1 MGKFINGGNDGF
13 RRYAA
18 REYVD
23 KTDLIAYVNS
33 TIGTDIMLT
42 CVTRPRRFGKTAAAQ
57 MLYAYYDKSSDS
69 RELFAPYKIAAD
81 PSFGQ
86 HLNKYPAIYLDVT
99 DFTTQ
104 YGGRDDIVGMIQ
116 AAIIKDL
123 RKAYP
128 EVELDDDA
136 DLMDVLIDINMAT
149 GEKFVMVVD
158 EWDAICREATD
169 KPSLMDRYV
178 NFLRRMFKGGNTAK
192 VFACVYMTGIL
203 PIKRYG
209 TQSAL
214 NNFQEYSM
222 TDADMLAGY
231 IGFTESEV
239 KSLCSK
245 YNMDYEEMK
254 NWYDGYSFPPDY
266 PSVFNPNSVMQ
277 ACERHTYKNYWGKT
291 SSFETLQLYID
302 MNQTGVQ
309 ESLEKIV
316 RGESLKVSVLRFGF
330 DVSSIGSDDELFT
343 LMIHL
348 GYLAY
353 DAESR
358 NVRIPNKE
366 IRMEFIEAL
375 RGSKTHKK
383 LQAMVR
389 LSDRLMKATLDGDE
403 QQVAEIVGQI
413 HDSDAGPDFYNN
425 EQALRSVL
433 KLGYISAIDKY
444 VSIQELPTVKGRS
457 SESRQACLDGR
468 VVTELDEVK
477 GYADLVF
484 IPRTGGYLPA
494 VVVELKWNKTE
505 HAAIDQIKRQDYPDV
520 LKRFTDNIL
529 LVGISYDENTKQHT
543 CKIER

>member
-13 RRYAA
+13 RRYAT

-33 TIGTDIMLT
+33 TIGTDSMLT

-69 RELFAPYKIAAD
+69 RELFAPYKIAND

-86 HLNKYPAIYLDVT
+86 HLNKYPAIFLDMT
-99 DFTTQ
+99 FFTTE
-104 YGGRDDIVGMIQ
+104 YEGRDDIVDIIQ
-116 AAIIKDL
+116 TAIIKDL

-128 EVELDDDA
+128 DVETDDDA
-136 DLMDVLIDINMAT
+136 GLIDVLLDINMAT
-149 GEKFVMVVD
+149 GEKFVMIID
-158 EWDAICREATD
+158 EWDAICREAAD
-169 KPSLMDRYV
+169 KPQLMDKYV
-178 NFLRRMFKGGNTAK
+178 NMLRRLFKSNFTPR
-192 VFACVYMTGIL
+192 VFACAYMTGIL

-231 IGFTESEV
+231 IGFTEPEV
-239 KSLCSK
+239 KSLCLK

-254 NWYDGYSFPPDY
+254 NWYDGYSFGPEY
-266 PSVFNPNSVMQ
+266 PAIFNPNSVIQ
-277 ACERHTYKNYWGKT
+277 ACKRHTYKNYWGKT

-309 ESLEKIV
+309 ECLEKIV

-358 NVRIPNKE
+358 TVRIPNKE

-389 LSDRLMKATLDGDE
+389 LSDRLVNATLDGNE

-433 KLGYISAIDKY
+433 KLGYISAIDDFI
-444 VSIQELPTVKGRS
+444 SIQELPTG
-457 SESRQACLDGR
+457 
-468 VVTELDEVK
+468 K

-484 IPRTGGYLPA
+484 IPRTGGDLPA
-494 VVVELKWNKTE
+494 VVVELKWNKTD
-505 HAAIDQIKRQDYPDV
+505 HAAIDQIKERNYPDV

-529 LVGISYDENTKQHT
+529 LVGISYDETTKQHT
-543 CKIER
+543 CKIEKLN

>member
-13 RRYAA
+13 RRYANG
-18 REYVD
+18 EYVD
-23 KTDLIAYVNS
+23 KTDLISYINS
-33 TIGTDIMLT
+33 TISKPTMLT

-69 RELFAPYKIAAD
+69 RELFSKYNISQDKT
-81 PSFGQ
+81 FEE
-86 HLNKYPAIYLDVT
+86 HLNNYPAIYLDVT
-99 DFTTQ
+99 DFTTR
-104 YGGRDDIVGMIQ
+104 YAGREDIV
-116 AAIIKDL
+116 
-123 RKAYP
+123 
-128 EVELDDDA
+128 
-136 DLMDVLIDINMAT
+136 DLMQKEMMEDIAEDYPDIEVKDNDDLMALLLRIT
-149 GEKFVMVVD
+149 MKKGETFVMIID
-158 EWDAICREATD
+158 EWDAICREAAD
-169 KPSLMDRYV
+169 KPSLMDKYV

-214 NNFQEYSM
+214 NNFQEFSM

-245 YNMDYEEMK
+245 YDMDYEEMK
-254 NWYDGYSFPPDY
+254 NWYDGYSFGPEY
-266 PSVFNPNSVMQ
+266 PAIFNPNSVIQ

-309 ESLEKIV
+309 ECLEKIV
-316 RGESLKVSVLRFGF
+316 RGESQKVSVLRFGF

-358 NVRIPNKE
+358 TVRIPNKE

-383 LQAMVR
+383 LQAMVK

-433 KLGYISAIDKY
+433 KLGYISAIDDF
-444 VSIQELPTVKGRS
+444 VSIQELPTG
-457 SESRQACLDGR
+457 
-468 VVTELDEVK
+468 K
-477 GYADLVF
+477 GYADLAF
-484 IPRTGGYLPA
+484 IPRLGSSQPA

-505 HAAIDQIKRQDYPDV
+505 HAAIEQIKERNYPDV

-529 LVGISYDENTKQHT
+529 LVGISYDETTKQHT

>member
-1 MGKFINGGNDGF
+1 MGVFINGGNDGF

-33 TIGTDIMLT
+33 TIGTDIMFT

-69 RELFAPYKIAAD
+69 RELFAPYKIASD
-81 PSFGQ
+81 PSYNQ

-99 DFTTQ
+99 DFTTR
-104 YGGRDDIVGMIQ
+104 YAGRDDIV
-116 AAIIKDL
+116 
-123 RKAYP
+123 
-128 EVELDDDA
+128 
-136 DLMDVLIDINMAT
+136 DLMQKEMMEDIAEDYPDTEVKDNDDLMALLLRIAKKK
-149 GEKFVMVVD
+149 GEKFVMVID
-158 EWDAICREATD
+158 EWDAICREAAD
-169 KPSLMDRYV
+169 KPSQMDKYV

-214 NNFQEYSM
+214 NDFKEFSM
-222 TDADMLAGY
+222 TKADILAGF
-231 IGFTESEV
+231 IGFTEPEV
-239 KSLCSK
+239 KSLCKK

-254 NWYDGYSFPPDY
+254 GWYDGYSFGPDF
-266 PSVFNPNSVMQ
+266 PAVFNPNSVME
-277 ACERHTYKNYWGKT
+277 ACNRHAYGNYWGRT
-291 SSFETLQLYID
+291 SAFEALQRYID
-302 MNQTGVQ
+302 LDMNGVQ
-309 ESLEKIV
+309 ESLEKLL
-316 RGESLKVSVLRFGF
+316 RGERQEVKALRFGF
-330 DVSSIGSDDELFT
+330 DVSSIGSDDELLT
-343 LMIHL
+343 LFIHL
-348 GYLAY
+348 GYLTY
-353 DAESR
+353 DVDNETAA
-358 NVRIPNKE
+358 IPNKE
-366 IRMEFIEAL
+366 IRMEFVEAL

-383 LQAMVR
+383 LSAMVK
-389 LSDRLMKATLDGDE
+389 LSDRLMRATLDGDE

-444 VSIQELPTVKGRS
+444 ISIQELPTGKV
-457 SESRQACLDGR
+457 
-468 VVTELDEVK
+468 
-477 GYADLVF
+477 YADLVF

-529 LVGISYDENTKQHT
+529 LVGISYDETTKQHM